1 MKQNG
6 SLGVKREKST
16 AYLNKM
22 PSTLKYIVKYIIYN
36 EMAVEWK
43 KLGTL

>member
-6 SLGVKREKST
+6 HLGVKREKVLP
-16 AYLNKM
+16 YLNKM
-22 PSTLKYIVKYIIYN
+22 PPALKYIVKYIIYN